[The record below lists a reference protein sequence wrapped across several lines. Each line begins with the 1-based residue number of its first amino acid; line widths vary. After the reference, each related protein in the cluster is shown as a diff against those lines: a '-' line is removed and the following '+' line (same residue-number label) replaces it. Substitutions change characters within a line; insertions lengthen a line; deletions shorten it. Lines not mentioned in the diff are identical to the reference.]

1 MKCWLAQTLTYIEL
15 VLELSIDSSIVELAT
30 LV

>member
-1 MKCWLAQTLTYIEL
+1 MKCWLAQTLTYLEL

>member
-1 MKCWLAQTLTYIEL
+1 MKCWLAQTLTYLEL
-15 VLELSIDSSIVELAT
+15 VLELSIESSIVELAT